1 MSDKDKKTQQ
11 FKNCLSGAIAEIP
24 YNQVIAASSQITTLV
39 GQLSFL
45 IVHLK
50 IFLFETKQWSPS
62 ICKIRCYFKKLCLFY
77 FLFLQGY
84 FLTFFFLLAT
94 FLFLG
99 VTVYHMLTVRYF
111 SPNDDQ
117 WASVKFYP
125 VMSSRRIFEEN
136 FFFKPLTVRSPLLNN
151 GLLSPSTSLL
161 KIKTQQGQYF
171 SHARCVT
178 VPQVWFS
185 AKR

>member
-62 ICKIRCYFKKLCLFY
+62 ICKIRCYFKKIMLVLLSFSSRLFSN
-77 FLFLQGY
+77 LFFFAGY
-84 FLTFFFLLAT
+84 FSFPWRDGLPHAN
-94 FLFLG
+94 
-99 VTVYHMLTVRYF
+99 
-111 SPNDDQ
+111 SQ
-117 WASVKFYP
+117 
-125 VMSSRRIFEEN
+125 I
-136 FFFKPLTVRSPLLNN
+136 
-151 GLLSPSTSLL
+151 LLSQRWSMGIRQILSCYV
-161 KIKTQQGQYF
+161 Q
-171 SHARCVT
+171 
-178 VPQVWFS
+178 PQDLRRKLFF
-185 AKR
+185 